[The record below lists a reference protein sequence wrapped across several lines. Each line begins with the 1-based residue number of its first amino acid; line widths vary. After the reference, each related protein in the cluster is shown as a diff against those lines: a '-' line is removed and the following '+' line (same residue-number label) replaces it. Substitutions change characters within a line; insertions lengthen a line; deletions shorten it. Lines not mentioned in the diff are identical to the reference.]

1 MYMYVH
7 VRTGTCV
14 NLHTII
20 YALTCTYMSA
30 CKDDRLRGDQLKSS
44 YLQPGSLIHTTRGRI
59 TYCSIGTPLSHYSL
73 CVSYEHMVFS

>member
-30 CKDDRLRGDQLKSS
+30 CKDDRLISS
-44 YLQPGSLIHTTRGRI
+44 AGSLIRANK
-59 TYCSIGTPLSHYSL
+59 
-73 CVSYEHMVFS
+73 